1 MITSI
6 WIDADNCPSPAKKL
20 ILSKAASKKLSV
32 TLVANRPV
40 PFDKNSLFK
49 MIVCEKE
56 KNAADNYIFENAENT
71 SLVITR
77 DLPLAQRL
85 LEKNISVMNDR
96 GVLFTKEN
104 IIPMLKDRELA
115 MQLASIGVNTGA
127 KWKTYNSKDSEAFR
141 LSLEKILS
149 E

>member
-20 ILSKAASKKLSV
+20 ILTKAALKKICV
-32 TLVANRPV
+32 TLVANRPI
-40 PFDKNSLFK
+40 PFEENSLFK
-49 MIVCEKE
+49 MIVCEKGE
-56 KNAADNYIFENAENT
+56 NAADNYIVENAENT
-71 SLVITR
+71 ALVITR

-96 GVLFTKEN
+96 GVIFTKEN

-115 MQLASIGVNTGA
+115 MQLATIGVNTGA
-127 KWKTYNSKDSEAFR
+127 KWKTYNSRDVEAFEK
-141 LSLEKILS
+141 SLEKILS